1 MKKVIKDQEF
11 YTYKYGFTYAHIRG
25 KYSFSVSMSL
35 CRFKLG
41 ADWWFSKKKKL
52 QELTFEFGPFLFSWT
67 RIYP

>member
-1 MKKVIKDQEF
+1 MKKSIKDKVF
-11 YTYKYGFTYAHIRG
+11 YTYKYGFTYAQNRA

-41 ADWWFSKKKKL
+41 AEWWFDRKKL
-52 QELTFEFGPFLFSWT
+52 QELTFEFGPFIFNWT